1 MPVTDCVHMNT
12 LHRTRSQ
19 GVVAIELALGMTF
32 FLVFLFLVV
41 EVARYAHHKN
51 LLLEATRVGA
61 RLAAVCDNSDKV
73 DQLIADKMRALVP
86 QITDSTKVA
95 IATLKADGST
105 CGKRGTTVAKADR
118 CSDADVAYVT
128 VGTTGAT
135 IPLISMPLLAT
146 AIPLPEGRS
155 VLPREFMSSSFQK
168 CTTNSSGVTSCVPV
182 DNPACS

>member
-1 MPVTDCVHMNT
+1 MSDAAPVTMSSMK
-12 LHRTRSQ
+12 RTTSQ
-19 GVVAIELALGMTF
+19 GVVAVELALGMTF
-32 FLVFLFLVV
+32 FLVFLFLVL

-51 LLLEATRVGA
+51 MLLEATRQGA
-61 RLAAVCDNSDKV
+61 RVAAMCDNSSQV

-95 IATLKADGST
+95 IVTLKSDGSP

-118 CSDADVAYVT
+118 CSDTDVAYVA
-128 VGTTGAT
+128 VAASGAS
-135 IPLISMPLLAT
+135 IPLISMPFINQSL
-146 AIPLPEGRS
+146 PLPGGQS

-182 DNPACS
+182 ANPACS